1 MIQTIFG
8 WMKEKRTK
16 PYWFITLL
24 FHSPSIAFSQDEI
37 YRYFQLDSVVIEASK
52 SDLDINN
59 FIQYM
64 IDDKSF
70 YKAFKNLRTAN
81 YLFQNDV
88 SLYKQDQEVAS
99 YSSKA
104 KQIYTTPCRSMIEW
118 DRKTTGDIHDKRGEY
133 QYFTM
138 KLYDR
143 LFFTH
148 GLFCDT
154 IHHSIAQPNSKMERY
169 ITELKILMFDPGSET
184 HIPLMGSKTNIFDTE
199 MVKYY
204 DYSLTSTTLQGLDC
218 FLFRIEVKKEYDQ
231 HKEGKTVIKKILTW
245 FDKGNKQ
252 IVKREY
258 DLRAKTLAYSFD
270 VHMDVDIAF
279 KNNVY
284 YPTQINYN
292 GSWKVIGRKRENA
305 KFRLSVSEFN

>member
-1 MIQTIFG
+1 M
-8 WMKEKRTK
+8 
-16 PYWFITLL
+16 
-24 FHSPSIAFSQDEI
+24 HCSSIAFSQDEI

-81 YLFQNDV
+81 YSFQNDI
-88 SLYKQDQEVAS
+88 SLYKKEQKVAS

-104 KQIYTTPCRSMIEW
+104 KQLYITPCRSMVEW
-118 DRKTTGDIHDKRGEY
+118 DRKTTGDIQDNKGEY

-148 GLFCDT
+148 GLYCDT
-154 IHHSIAQPNSKMERY
+154 IPNSTSQPISKMERY
-169 ITELKILMFDPGSET
+169 ITELKTLMFDPGSET
-184 HIPLMGSKTNIFDTE
+184 HIPLMGSKTNIFDTD
-199 MVKYY
+199 MAKYY
-204 DYSLTSTTLQGLDC
+204 DYSLTSTTLQGIDC
-218 FLFRIEVKKEYDQ
+218 FLFRIEVKKEFEQY
-231 HKEGKTVIKKILTW
+231 KEGKTVVKKILTW
-245 FDKGNKQ
+245 FDKDNKQ

-258 DLRAKTLAYSFD
+258 DLHAKTLAYSFD
-270 VHMDVDIAF
+270 VHMDVDISF
-279 KNNVY
+279 KNKVY
-284 YPTQINYN
+284 YPTQINYS
-292 GSWKVIGRKRENA
+292 GSWKIIGRKRENA